1 MFGKILTQLSSYFVG
16 GIVSK
21 FENRFKNFS
30 QILNYAGMGED
41 VNTYLSNILFI
52 SLIVFIFLEFTMIL
66 VMVKLNIMFSIFSFF
81 ITIMISFTF
90 SGMVFLLLYR
100 YPHYILD
107 SKKKEIDFELENT
120 IRHLSVLD
128 DEVLTVKDIL
138 VLLSSFEQNKLLT
151 KDAQKIINLSNL
163 NLNLKDTL
171 RQVVKETVSELEKNF
186 FRKLIDVLDNKEK
199 IGTVV
204 TGFLD
209 ELEESRKVATEEKIS
224 RINLLFEVNVF
235 LFFFVIVLLT
245 SLFLVTLDQK
255 TLKDLLMFI
264 AIVFPIVEFVLIV
277 ILYK

>member
-1 MFGKILTQLSSYFVG
+1 MFGKIFTKLSAYFVG
-16 GIVSK
+16 GVVCK

-30 QILNYAGMGED
+30 QVLSIANIGED
-41 VNTYLSNILFI
+41 VSTYLSNILFI
-52 SLIVFIFLEFTMIL
+52 SLLTFIILEFTMIL
-66 VMVKLNIMFSIFSFF
+66 VMVKLNILFSLFSFF

-90 SGMVFLLLYR
+90 GCMVFLLLYR

-128 DEVLTVKDIL
+128 DDVLTVKDVLI
-138 VLLSSFEQNKLLT
+138 LLSSFEQNKLLT
-151 KDAQKIINLSNL
+151 KDAKKIISLSNL
-163 NLNLKDTL
+163 NYNLKDTL
-171 RQVVKETVSELEKNF
+171 RQVIKETVSELEKNF

-199 IGTVV
+199 ISKVV
-204 TGFLD
+204 SGFLD
-209 ELEESRKVATEEKIS
+209 DLEESRKVATEEKIS

-245 SLFLVTLDQK
+245 SLFLVSLDQA
-255 TLKDLLMFI
+255 TLKELLMFI

>member
-66 VMVKLNIMFSIFSFF
+66 VMVKLNILFGIFSFF

-151 KDAQKIINLSNL
+151 KDAQKIINMSNL

-199 IGTVV
+199 IGKVV